1 MPEVTID
8 FFPHPFLHLVMP
20 IVEFYCIWWWVFFL
34 FLCHA
39 PHPHRH
45 SCAHIHTDWC
55 CRCIWDWTLERAI
68 FFHCFHVCLWRAR
81 SIHKCRI
88 QIIHTTPSP
97 NTGHTQILLCVCFF
111 FSNVHNCNLFFQCR
125 TQPRAF
131 IIHGCHAS
139 LFFSL
144 ELLVPSLC
152 LMPLTSSRHTAS
164 GFVPLSLSSPEHFL
178 GWFTVAWKGCVCAA
192 VLLSVFYTTRLLM
205 SVSEACCI

>member
-1 MPEVTID
+1 MSVFGEQGAYTSAEYKSYTQ
-8 FFPHPFLHLVMP
+8 HHLLTQATLK
-20 IVEFYCIWWWVFFL
+20 FYC
-34 FLCHA
+34 
-39 PHPHRH
+39 
-45 SCAHIHTDWC
+45 
-55 CRCIWDWTLERAI
+55 
-68 FFHCFHVCLWRAR
+68 VC
-81 SIHKCRI
+81 
-88 QIIHTTPSP
+88 
-97 NTGHTQILLCVCFF
+97 VFF